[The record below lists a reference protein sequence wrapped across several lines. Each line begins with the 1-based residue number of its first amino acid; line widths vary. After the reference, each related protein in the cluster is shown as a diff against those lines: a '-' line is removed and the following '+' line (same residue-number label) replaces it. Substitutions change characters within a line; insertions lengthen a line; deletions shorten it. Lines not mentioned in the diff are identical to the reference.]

1 MGKRNPELRAEGRA
15 AAAKGLKRFLP
26 SQGGCT
32 KHPGAMHYTSS
43 GRCVECTRTAKTAED
58 HAAYWAAHGEAIN
71 ARRRAAYADGETSIK
86 GR

>member
-1 MGKRNPELRAEGRA
+1 
-15 AAAKGLKRFLP
+15 
-26 SQGGCT
+26 
-32 KHPGAMHYTSS
+32 MHYTSS